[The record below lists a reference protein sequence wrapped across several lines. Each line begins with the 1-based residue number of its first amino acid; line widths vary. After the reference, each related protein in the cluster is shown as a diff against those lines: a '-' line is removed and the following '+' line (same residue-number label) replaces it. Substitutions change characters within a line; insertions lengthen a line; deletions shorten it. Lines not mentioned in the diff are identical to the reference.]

1 MGHSSLIYKISCRQD
16 PIINIV
22 CSTFQNKHDR
32 NFHCSTI
39 TKTRRLISGSSC
51 DKKAGASRV
60 QKESKSPR
68 LQEEKSN
75 TVYLFINMYNLKKL
89 YYV

>member
-22 CSTFQNKHDR
+22 CSTFQN
-32 NFHCSTI
+32 ST
-39 TKTRRLISGSSC
+39 TEFSAAQQYQRLAGLYRGVVVTRRL
-51 DKKAGASRV
+51 AV
-60 QKESKSPR
+60 QKFKKSSR
-68 LQEEKSN
+68 LQEDKSN
-75 TVYLFINMYNLKKL
+75 TIDYLFINIYSLKKL